1 MNTGL
6 FGFGTL
12 IYFHIDSY
20 RFLKNGALDGAQ
32 WSTDNITIS
41 PDTSRKKIMDVK
53 TINLDS
59 SKVGG
64 FSFQKRTNKRK
75 LEIDKSHG
83 I

>member
-1 MNTGL
+1 MNTGMC
-6 FGFGTL
+6 GFATL
-12 IYFHIDSY
+12 IYFHMDSY
-20 RFLKNGALDGAQ
+20 RFLKNGAP

-59 SKVGG
+59 SKRLVV
-64 FSFQKRTNKRK
+64 FLFIKRTNKRK